1 MSQDLSEIRL
11 KLNRSVA
18 SFNNIDNWNDLDAF
32 THLISACD
40 KVVSIDNSTVHFAGA
55 LGKECHVLLPYS
67 SDWRWG
73 LRDEKQSYWY
83 NSLRLYHQ
91 EKLDD
96 WTSPIKSL
104 LSDLNENSPR

>member
-1 MSQDLSEIRL
+1 MNWFSALPEDCFLLNLQYGDVSQDLSEIRL

-55 LGKECHVLLPYS
+55 LGKECHVCCLTLQT
-67 SDWRWG
+67 G
-73 LRDEKQSYWY
+73 GGVFEM
-83 NSLRLYHQ
+83 
-91 EKLDD
+91 
-96 WTSPIKSL
+96 KSKAIGTV
-104 LSDLNENSPR
+104 R